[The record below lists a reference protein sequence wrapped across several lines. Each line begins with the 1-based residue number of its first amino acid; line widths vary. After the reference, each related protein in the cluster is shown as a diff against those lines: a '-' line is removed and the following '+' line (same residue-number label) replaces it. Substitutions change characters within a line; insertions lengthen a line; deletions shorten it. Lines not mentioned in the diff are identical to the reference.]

1 MGRRAHSFPEAR
13 MRTTTLLI
21 LGAFLVWPQDTDEAK
36 KSLAAVKKADGKII
50 FDDNAP
56 GRPVISVDL

>member
-1 MGRRAHSFPEAR
+1 